1 MSFNIKI
8 RIANKLIDV
17 NELRQWMKGNEPV
30 RGNTVIDDAIEYLID
45 TTWQLLKVIE
55 AQEARIKALEDRAE
69 IDEDLDNEMW
79 ASGDNRS

>member
-1 MSFNIKI
+1 M
-8 RIANKLIDV
+8 AENKLIDV

>member
-1 MSFNIKI
+1 MAENEP
-8 RIANKLIDV
+8 IDV
-17 NELRQWMKGNEPV
+17 NELRQWMKDNEPV
-30 RGNTVIDDAIEYLID
+30 RGNTVVDDAIEYLIN
-45 TTWQLLKVIE
+45 TTWQLLKVVE